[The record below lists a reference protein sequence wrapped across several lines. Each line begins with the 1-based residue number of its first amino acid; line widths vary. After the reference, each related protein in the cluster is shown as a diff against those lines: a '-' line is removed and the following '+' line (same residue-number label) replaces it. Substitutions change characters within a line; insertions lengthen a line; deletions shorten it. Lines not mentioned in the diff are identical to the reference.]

1 MSFNH
6 IAIMGRITKDIE
18 LRTTTSGT
26 NVASFTVAVDRDFD
40 KGKTDFIDCVAWR
53 DKAEFAAK
61 YFSKGSRAVVV
72 GSLQMRDWSDKD
84 GNKRKAAEIVVS
96 SMYFGDSKKDSEN
109 RDYSAASSNTN
120 GGFTEVEDDGDLPF

>member
-18 LRTTTSGT
+18 LRTTTNGT

-53 DKAEFAAK
+53 DKADFASK
-61 YFSKGSRAVVV
+61 YFRKGSKAVVV

-96 SMYFGDSKKDSEN
+96 SMYFADSKKDAGEK
-109 RDYSAASSNTN
+109 SSGNT
-120 GGFTEVEDDGDLPF
+120 GFVEVEDDGDLPF